1 MGTRCLNTQRDAQF
15 KNDFEF
21 SVCPTS
27 YNSED
32 STFINSE
39 IIVEQIAPGGTHAV
53 PSGCQEAR
61 VDAAQVANG
70 RRPGNS

>member
-21 SVCPTS
+21 SCPTS

-32 STFINSE
+32 STFTNPE

-53 PSGCQEAR
+53 PSGSQEAR
-61 VDAAQVANG
+61 VDEAQVANG
-70 RRPGNS
+70 RRPGNP